1 MSKVKCRGCK
11 TYVDK
16 DSAIRIGLS
25 SYCDQSCVYSAQNKK
40 PKTKPKKVSTQHR
53 EPLSQELRDAV
64 LTKDCFRCR
73 LCGKSNSLAVHHIIY
88 KSEKR
93 NKQWQDQTSNLIT
106 LCNDPCHLKVVHG
119 DKKRFTVVC
128 LATIWMREVDNVTN
142 LTIYEVEDICRQKG
156 LI

>member
-1 MSKVKCRGCK
+1 LSKVKCRGCK

-119 DKKRFTVVC
+119 DKKRFQPLC
-128 LATIWMREVDNVTN
+128 LALVWLRET
-142 LTIYEVEDICRQKG
+142 KG
-156 LI
+156 DRYTTLYKLEERLNEQDRS

>member
-1 MSKVKCRGCK
+1 MKVKCRGCK

-40 PKTKPKKVSTQHR
+40 PKAKAKKVSTQHR
-53 EPLSQELRDAV
+53 QPLSQELRDAV

-73 LCGKSNSLAVHHIIY
+73 LCGQSNSLAVHHIIY

-106 LCNDPCHLKVVHG
+106 LCIECHIPTIHNN
-119 DKKRFTVVC
+119 KKRWQRIC
-128 LATIWMREVDNVTN
+128 LAAIWLREIEGRCSLN
-142 LTIYEVEDICRQKG
+142 LYEVEKIVGKSK
-156 LI
+156 